1 MKKRTT
7 IDVMPPFKALYAAM
21 EEEINP
27 KDEQQADGLK
37 NYRKAALKHYTRE
50 IGGVHVNVCVVCGFG
65 IQAILEVAHLDQ
77 VRANNNLDN
86 LAVLCP
92 NCHKM
97 QDIGLFPDGLIR
109 QMRDH
114 KPKED
119 WKLRIKDAGK
129 KAALTRQAKAAKQKR
144 SAAATKAAATR
155 QKKQASSPVE

>member
-1 MKKRTT
+1 MKKKA
-7 IDVMPPFKALYAAM
+7 IVDVMPPFETLYAAI
-21 EEEINP
+21 EKEINP
-27 KDEQQADGLK
+27 NGEQQTADLK

-77 VRANNNLDN
+77 VRANNNLEN

-97 QDIGLFPDGLIR
+97 QDIGLFPDGLVR
-109 QMRDH
+109 KMRDH

-119 WKLRIKDAGK
+119 WKLRIKDAGA
-129 KAALTRQAKAAKQKR
+129 KAALTRKAKAAKQQR
-144 SAAATKAAATR
+144 SAAASKAAATR
-155 QKKQASSPVE
+155 QKKQTSLPAE